1 MRIMRAGRR
10 ASTCVGVA
18 LGLGVMACAG
28 SATPPHVAVMASG
41 ADLESANPLVT
52 VHPMA
57 RQVQRYALFVTLA
70 RYGDTLEPEPYFA
83 RRWAWSNDGRTLT
96 LHLFGGLRW
105 HDGAPTTAHDVAFT
119 VDAARDPATGYY
131 RRGELDGVQSVSAVD
146 DTTVTITWADAPP
159 RFPLVLCELPIVP
172 RHLLGAVPR
181 AEFRTHAFAR
191 APVGNGP
198 FRFVERRPRESWR
211 FERVADFPAALGG
224 PAQLA
229 QFVVAV
235 VDEATTKFAG
245 LASGDLD
252 LAGISPAM
260 ASLADSDPTLRLL
273 TYPVAFTNVLVFN
286 TTRPPFNDAR
296 VRRAISAAIDRRRL
310 VNVGLHGLGVAT
322 HGPIF
327 PGHPAFRDDSLSL
340 DAGAVFDSAGYTR
353 VGEWR
358 MKGNIPLRFTLRS
371 VGSGDNAMEQLI
383 QADLRALG
391 IDVTLQQVELGTFLR
406 DARAEPR
413 MFDVL
418 LTGIPGDLALSHVA
432 AMFGSAQ
439 RGGALDYAAF
449 HTARLDT
456 LLAAA
461 AQASSPAGVAASWRA
476 VEEEL
481 AREAPVAWL
490 YHSRGVQGARRAL
503 RGVEMDLRGELVT
516 LTRWHFDSVRTGP
529 T

>member
-10 ASTCVGVA
+10 ASTCAALILA
-18 LGLGVMACAG
+18 LGATACSG
-28 SATPPHVAVMASG
+28 SAHAPHVAVIASG

-83 RRWAWSNDGRTLT
+83 RRWEWSSGGLTLT

-105 HDGAPTTAHDVAFT
+105 HDGTPTTAHDVAFT
-119 VDAARDPATGYY
+119 VDAARDPQTGYY
-131 RRGELDGVQSVSAVD
+131 RRGELDGVASIVVVD
-146 DTTVTITWADAPP
+146 DTTVSIAFATAPP
-159 RFPLVLCELPIVP
+159 RFPQVLCELPIVP
-172 RHLLGAVPR
+172 KHLLGAVPH
-181 AEFRTHAFAR
+181 AEFRTHPFAR

-211 FERVADFPAALGG
+211 FERVAEFPAELGG
-224 PAQLA
+224 PAQLS

-260 ASLADSDPTLRLL
+260 ASLASGDPTLRLL

-286 TTRPPFNDAR
+286 TTRPPFDDAR

-310 VNVGLHGLGVAT
+310 VDVGLHGFGVAT
-322 HGPIF
+322 QGPIV
-327 PGHPAFRDDSLSL
+327 PGHPAFSEDTVAA
-340 DAGAVFDSAGYTR
+340 DAGAAFDSAGYTLVGGRR
-353 VGEWR
+353 VKDGA
-358 MKGNIPLRFTLRS
+358 LLAFTLRS

-391 IDVTLQQVELGTFLR
+391 VDVTLQQVELGTFLR

-413 MFDVL
+413 AFDVL

-439 RGGALDYAAF
+439 RGGALDYADF
-449 HTARLDT
+449 HTARLDS
-456 LLAAA
+456 LLAVAA
-461 AQASSPAGVAASWRA
+461 RATTTSGVATSWRA
-476 VEEEL
+476 VADEL

-503 RGVEMDLRGELVT
+503 LGVEMDLRGELVT
-516 LTRWHFDSVRTGP
+516 LTRWHFDTARTGP

>member
-1 MRIMRAGRR
+1 
-10 ASTCVGVA
+10 
-18 LGLGVMACAG
+18 MACAG
-28 SATPPHVAVMASG
+28 SADTSHVAVVASG

-70 RYGDTLEPEPYFA
+70 RYSDTLEPEPYFA
-83 RRWAWSNDGRTLT
+83 RRWEWSADQRTLT

-131 RRGELDGVQSVSAVD
+131 RRGELDAVQGVVAVD
-146 DTTVTITWADAPP
+146 DTTVALTFKMAPP
-159 RFPLVLCELPIVP
+159 RFPPVLCELPIVP
-172 RHLLGAVPR
+172 KHLLGAVPH
-181 AEFRTHAFAR
+181 AEFRTHQFAR
-191 APVGNGP
+191 TPVGNGP

-211 FERVADFPAALGG
+211 FERVADFPGELGG
-224 PAQLA
+224 PAQLS

-260 ASLADSDPTLRLL
+260 ASLAGSDPTLRLL

-286 TTRPPFNDAR
+286 TTRPPLDDAR

-310 VNVGLHGLGVAT
+310 VDVGLHGHGVAT
-322 HGPIF
+322 HGPVF
-327 PGHPAFRDDSLSL
+327 PGHPAFSDDTVATDPAAL
-340 DAGAVFDSAGYTR
+340 FDSAGYPL
-353 VGEWR
+353 VGGR
-358 MKGNIPLRFTLRS
+358 RTKDGAPLAFTLRS

-383 QADLRALG
+383 QADLRELG
-391 IDVTLQQVELGTFLR
+391 VDVTLQQVELGTFLR

-413 MFDVL
+413 AFDVL

-449 HTARLDT
+449 HTARLDA

-461 AQASSPAGVAASWRA
+461 AQASTTSGVAASWRA
-476 VEEEL
+476 VAAEL
-481 AREAPVAWL
+481 ARESPVAWL

-503 RGVEMDLRGELVT
+503 LGVEMDLRGELVT
-516 LTRWHFDSVRTGP
+516 LTRWHFDSTRTGP